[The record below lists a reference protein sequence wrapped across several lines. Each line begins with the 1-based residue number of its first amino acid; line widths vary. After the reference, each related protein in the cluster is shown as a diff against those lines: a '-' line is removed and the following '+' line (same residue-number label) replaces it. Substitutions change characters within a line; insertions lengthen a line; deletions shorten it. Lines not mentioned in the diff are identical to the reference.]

1 MSPTYTAPISASTL
15 FLLHYAQT
23 PWSAPLAYGNDA
35 DLIAYLALTGRELP
49 TGYTPAQAREM
60 GSLWVD
66 GFEDVFCGVALT
78 TDASFPRDLY
88 DPVPARVEQAAYEAG
103 YAWAT
108 GAAIFGDGGSAGGQV
123 IKERVDVIEVQYA
136 APSDGGW
143 WAHNRYIVPMA
154 YAHLLPFICEP
165 VDGDSCRPRRMV
177 VAAV

>member
-1 MSPTYTAPISASTL
+1 M
-15 FLLHYAQT
+15 
-23 PWSAPLAYGNDA
+23 AYGTDA
-35 DLIAYLALTGRELP
+35 GLIAYLDLTGRALP
-49 TGYTPAQAREM
+49 TGYTPAQVREM

-88 DPVPARVEQAAYEAG
+88 DTVPVRVEHAAYEAG

-108 GAAIFGDGGSAGGQV
+108 GVAIFGDGGSAGGQV
-123 IKERVDVIEVQYA
+123 IKERVDVIEVGYA
-136 APSDGGW
+136 SPVEGSSW
-143 WAHNRYIVPMA
+143 WANNRYIVPMA

-177 VAAV
+177 VATV